1 MIVTRAL
8 LATLLL
14 AFMGCQQS
22 PEQAHQQL
30 GRLDI
35 QFDREVFIDSIRKG
49 NVVVVKL
56 FLASGM
62 DPNTEVRY
70 ANDEDTERSALDM
83 FLQEAGI
90 DFRIKGTVLHLA
102 ARLKLPLVVRTLLDA
117 GADAN
122 AEDDAEKR
130 AIDYV
135 DEQTEVYELLRQL

>member
-14 AFMGCQQS
+14 VFTGCQQS
-22 PEQAHQQL
+22 PEQARQQL

-35 QFDREVFIDSIRKG
+35 QFDSEVFIDSIRKG
-49 NVVVVKL
+49 DVVVVKH

-102 ARLKLPLVVRTLLDA
+102 ARLKLPLVVKTLLDA

-122 AEDDAEKR
+122 AEDNAEKR
-130 AIDYV
+130 PIDYASS
-135 DEQTEVYELLRQL
+135 QSAIYELLR